1 MKKELKVSTGTI
13 YHHLESLSQLIEQRD
28 DKKYYL
34 NDLGIHAYNSLQ
46 DNIETYITKEFSKK
60 EFNSPILKVLMYIT
74 PKKLITA
81 NNFNIVQVSL
91 ISLCIVVFGAIFS
104 RLNGLFP
111 LFLYFGDFYLN
122 IDGVSQLI
130 LNFLPLFFVLNYAI
144 YFLLIEGLCRLLYN
158 KRENALKF
166 LISFPLIFF
175 PMLIYL
181 ILHYIFFITNAFDI
195 QFINIFDDVIL
206 IILQV
211 WSLWIQTYSLSVYKY
226 LKIETSLIISL
237 LVHYGAFSLLL
248 LLSV

>member
-13 YHHLESLSQLIEQRD
+13 YHHLESLSQLVEQRE

-60 EFNSPILKVLMYIT
+60 EFNSPILKTLMYIT

-91 ISLCIVVFGAIFS
+91 ISLCLVVFGAIFS
-104 RLNGLFP
+104 RLNALFP

-122 IDGVSQLI
+122 IEGVSQLI
-130 LNFLPLFFVLNYAI
+130 LNLLPLFFVLNYII
-144 YFLLIEGLCRLLYN
+144 YFLLIEGLCRLFYD
-158 KRENALKF
+158 KRENSLKL

-181 ILHYIFFITNAFDI
+181 TLHYIFFITNTFDVQI
-195 QFINIFDDVIL
+195 ISIFDNVIL

-211 WSLWIQTYSLSVYKY
+211 WALWIQTYSLSVYKY

-248 LLSV
+248 LISV